1 MCLGSNGL
9 FHFLSVPTRTWIS
22 GGGQLLISRSQGPI
36 SRVSGIRVPCPTVAS
51 ANSSGPSSKVL
62 GSQVLGSRC
71 PRVPGP
77 SVLGLGSQVLI
88 LDYAICK
95 CIGG

>member
-1 MCLGSNGL
+1 MDIC
-9 FHFLSVPTRTWIS
+9 
-22 GGGQLLISRSQGPI
+22 GGGQLLISRSQCPI
-36 SRVSGIRVPCPTVAS
+36 SRVSGVRVPCPTVAS
-51 ANSSGPSSKVL
+51 ANSPGPSSKVL

-95 CIGG
+95 FIGG